1 MKTTSYE
8 FLILKLFGTK
18 NNSIISCQKMVS
30 IHQLISYLTCLLS
43 ILINIYN
50 LWNTYIHWIYSIL
63 VYTHLRTHNIL
74 ILLVGFQ
81 IDWWDRMEWQKEN
94 WTFMNRCLRELPTA
108 STKSS
113 RYYIW
118 ATLLWH
124 QWKNELKENRYFCQ
138 SRLNKAWRLFQCFL
152 FLKSIS

>member
-94 WTFMNRCLRELPTA
+94 RTFMNRCLRELPL
-108 STKSS
+108 
-113 RYYIW
+113 W
-118 ATLLWH
+118 AQKVAVIIFEPHSFDTSERMS
-124 QWKNELKENRYFCQ
+124 WKKIGIFVSQGLT
-138 SRLNKAWRLFQCFL
+138 RLEG
-152 FLKSIS
+152 